1 VTGKRLAPAMA
12 FVFVAVTAY
21 AQPISEVRQ
30 LEIAPDYGSVA
41 RSKGPDLQY
50 VICDGCEANK
60 GLVPMPP
67 PRKNALA
74 GPIAVRNTGL
84 SHGEKGRPG
93 ELPGRSVRRPAV
105 AHSAGADVREGSKK
119 IEAHAGAAGGPSES
133 AIAEGCRRLRVFFRY
148 RESDIGVYERDQLKK
163 ILPCIKSASVRIEG
177 FTCPIGSQ
185 SRNDRL
191 AEARAASVA
200 RFLKNRGFK
209 VTGHGGKG
217 RQGYISSVNRL
228 NRRVEIIVESK
239 GGGTS

>member
-1 VTGKRLAPAMA
+1 MTGKDLAFTLA
-12 FVFVAVTAY
+12 FAFVAVTAH
-21 AQPISEVRQ
+21 AQPVSEVRQ
-30 LEIAPDYGSVA
+30 IELTPDYGSVA
-41 RSKGPDLQY
+41 RSKDQDLQY
-50 VICDGCEANK
+50 VICDGCEVVKRLA
-60 GLVPMPP
+60 PMPP

-84 SHGEKGRPG
+84 SHGEKERPG
-93 ELPGRSVRRPAV
+93 KTANRIVRRPAV

-133 AIAEGCRRLRVFFRY
+133 AITEGCRRLRVFFRY

-185 SRNDRL
+185 SSNDRL
-191 AEARAASVA
+191 AGARAASVA
-200 RFLKNRGFK
+200 RFLKDRGFK

-228 NRRVEIIVESK
+228 NRRVEIIAESK
-239 GGGTS
+239 GDRT